1 MTTKRIPASIRNNNP
16 GAIEGGPSAR
26 KFGSTSYEMLRWT
39 YQGKPAT
46 NKIAT
51 FPTPVHGAA
60 ALFDL
65 LYNKYTGSTVESAI
79 TKWCGGYFSGTYT
92 AVLEQQCGIKPG
104 DALTKPLVRDAE
116 TAIMLAKGMAQQ
128 EAGCAFPMSDADWR
142 AAHDMAFA
150 GSVAPEPSADNDVP
164 FPRPEARTRAA
175 VKSAVDAGVKYGLPG
190 LGAGGVAHVATKQES
205 PSASVDDRIA
215 TAQKRFD
222 QAKQVKTM
230 AQDASSFVPKS
241 LPVPFVGLAMV
252 IGAFA
257 VVAVVLVRAR
267 G

>member
-1 MTTKRIPASIRNNNP
+1 MTTKRVPASIRNNNP

-175 VKSAVDAGVKYGLPG
+175 VKDAATKGGMVTGGVVVLEGARQAVDKGKEIKAVVQD
-190 LGAGGVAHVATKQES
+190 AGGLIPAVPRTPDLFLYGGILAAVA
-205 PSASVDDRIA
+205 
-215 TAQKRFD
+215 
-222 QAKQVKTM
+222 
-230 AQDASSFVPKS
+230 
-241 LPVPFVGLAMV
+241 
-252 IGAFA
+252 A
-257 VVAVVLVRAR
+257 VVFLVMNRRSA
-267 G
+267 